1 MKFLDKNELEKYN
14 VKSKKKK
21 LSEMSLE
28 ELWQLFPIFLT
39 PHQECWKHWYEEE
52 EAVLKEIVIQTERI
66 SHIGSTYIDGIW
78 AKPIIDILLEV
89 PYTCDLSEIKK
100 LLEKNG
106 YICMS
111 HDSKRMSFNKG
122 YTENGFAQ
130 KVFHIHLRY
139 VGDCDEIYFRNYLM
153 AHPEISK
160 EYEKMK
166 LKLWKEYEYDRDG
179 YTNAKTDF
187 IVRYTKKA
195 KDLYG

>member
-1 MKFLDKNELEKYN
+1 MKQTNTKRT
-14 VKSKKKK
+14 KKK

-39 PHQECWKHWYEEE
+39 PHQECWKDWYQEEE
-52 EAVLKEIVIQTERI
+52 KILKRIVTQTERI

-89 PYTCDLSEIKK
+89 PHTCDLSEIKK
-100 LLEKNG
+100 LLEQGG
-106 YICMS
+106 YICMN

-122 YTENGFAQ
+122 YTEEGFAK

-139 VGDCDEIYFRNYLM
+139 MGDCDELYFRDYLM
-153 AHPEISK
+153 GYPEIAK

-166 LKLWKEYEYDRDG
+166 LNLWKEYEHDRDS

-187 IVRYTKKA
+187 IGKYTKKA
-195 KDLYG
+195 KLLFTDRY